1 MGEGLSD
8 GRPSADELRG
18 WIGHR
23 LDDISGEDVGKCD
36 GVFVDESSGAPE
48 WLVARMGRFGNH
60 TLIPARD
67 AVEGVG
73 RVWVPY
79 SRDQIRGAPRIDPK
93 RTLDAAGERD
103 LLSHY
108 AIAVDGGRAAEL
120 AEHDDDAVSARAL
133 S

>member
-1 MGEGLSD
+1 MGEGSNN
-8 GRPSADELRG
+8 GRLSADELRG
-18 WIGHR
+18 WVGHR
-23 LDDISGEDVGKCD
+23 LDDISGEDVGKCA

-48 WLVARMGRFGNH
+48 WLLVRMGRFGNH

-79 SRDQIRGAPRIDPK
+79 ARDQIQAAPKIDPK
-93 RTLDAAGERD
+93 RSLAVAGERE
-103 LLSHY
+103 LLAHY
-108 AIAVDGGRAAEL
+108 AIAVDGGRAADL
-120 AEHDDDAVSARAL
+120 ADRDDDAVSARAL